1 MKVGV
6 ITFSNSRDNYGQILQ
21 CYAMQVFLRTLG
33 HRPYLIRYN
42 ETIED
47 PTGFKLVN
55 LHKYIFKLPVYI
67 KWYIDRIR
75 HEKIEKQYSSIAASH
90 DRKFDEFIKKRIDST
105 ELPYSPETITDNP
118 PEADAYICGSDQI
131 WGGSWP
137 YYLSFAPD
145 EAIKIAYAPSL
156 GGLTSFTP
164 EYESE
169 MKRLL
174 SRLDFIGMRE
184 QSGVDTCIKLGFPE
198 TKKVVDPTLLLDAG
212 DYRSIAVDHQS
223 SSPYL
228 FCYLL
233 GNPTSCRIGEVYD
246 YANSHKLDVRYVAN
260 QRIDDFPK
268 IYPTIE
274 DWIGY
279 IADAD
284 RVVTNS
290 FHCVVFSLIFHK
302 PVIYLPLNDGYE
314 RMNCRIDELLKSTG
328 LEHLRYQGDLAKVD
342 LSNIDFNRFDEW
354 KLQEVFKSRSILSNL
369 LKKS

>member
-6 ITFSNSRDNYGQILQ
+6 ITFSNSKDNYGQILQ
-21 CYAMQVFLRTLG
+21 CYAMQVFIKTLG
-33 HRPYLIRYN
+33 HNPYLIRYN

-55 LHKYIFKLPVYI
+55 LHKYIFKLPVYV
-67 KWYIDRIR
+67 KWYVERLR
-75 HEKIEKQYSSIAASH
+75 HKKIEAQYSSIAASH
-90 DRKFDEFIKKRIDST
+90 DRKFDEFIKKRMEST
-105 ELPYSPETITDNP
+105 ELLYGPETITDCP
-118 PEADAYICGSDQI
+118 PKADAYICGSDQI

-156 GGLTSFTP
+156 GGLTTFTP

-184 QSGVDTCIKLGFPE
+184 QSGVDTCIKLGFHE
-198 TKKVVDPTLLLDAG
+198 TKKVVDPTLLLDAE
-212 DYRSIAVDHQS
+212 DYRSIAIDHKS
-223 SSPYL
+223 SLPYL

-233 GNPTSCRIGEVYD
+233 GNPTSCKISEIYD
-246 YANSHKLDVRYVAN
+246 YAYSHNLDVRYVAN

-290 FHCVVFSLIFHK
+290 FHCVVFSLILHK

-314 RMNCRIDELLKSTG
+314 RMNCRIDELLDSID
-328 LEHLRYQGDLAKVD
+328 LEQLRYQGDLAKVD
-342 LSNIDFNRFDEW
+342 LSNINFKRFDEW
-354 KLQEVFKSRSILSNL
+354 KKQEVSKSRSILSNL
-369 LKKS
+369 LNKS